1 MSTALNTSAAAVRT
15 SPRRLLDRRVLE
27 RARLA
32 VVPRK
37 RSRAPRIPF
46 VALVSAILVGGVVG
60 LLMFNTSMQNAS
72 FTEQKLSDQASTL
85 AARQQTLEMDL
96 QHLRDPQTVAEAAQK
111 EGLVIPTSVAML
123 SLLTGKVTG
132 QADPA
137 TADNTPPLFPVIAK
151 PSFR

>member
-1 MSTALNTSAAAVRT
+1 MSSLNSAAALKT

-27 RARLA
+27 RARLV

-37 RSRAPRIPF
+37 RTRAPRIPF

-72 FTEQKLSDQASTL
+72 FTEQKLSEQASAL
-85 AARQQTLEMDL
+85 AARQQVLEMDL

-111 EGLVIPTSVAML
+111 EGLVIPTSVAMINI
-123 SLLTGKVTG
+123 LTGKITG

-137 TADNTPPLFPVIAK
+137 TADNTPPLFPAIPK
-151 PSFR
+151 PTFRR